1 MVRVCDFFYTVTGE
15 KSVRNK
21 TLITLMLIWS
31 GISCTAQNEP
41 EIPAHLSSIQN
52 LVIIQPDSEPT
63 SSVELIRDTVI
74 NDNQAASMWFKD
86 IVSVGWAFGGSDWMA
101 GLEVD
106 DSGKIYVG
114 NRRAM
119 EIQVFDSEGRFLVN
133 TGGVGNGPGEFRGMA
148 EMRIQADQ
156 LYVFDF
162 QQFRTTFF
170 SLDPLQVDEVKIAS
184 VNRTPDIEELTAWF
198 STGYK
203 LKDDERFL
211 IKYANEAVNTVVGSP
226 DYNLDETRIDK
237 YYIVNREGTVVSE
250 KLFELKSQAMI
261 TADVEGRH
269 LWNMGPVPFLN
280 QPMVYISDDGHIL
293 SANSEEALIKM
304 HAPNGDYLRAFYF
317 PREKK
322 SIRRDELLT
331 LYGAGGVENENL
343 LQHAELPEKWPALA
357 DIILDDEKRLW
368 ISTIADTENLTHEWW
383 VLEENGVLLDKFTW
397 PADQS
402 IDKIKN
408 GYMYTRETD
417 EETGLQQIVRYR
429 VGIEER

>member
-1 MVRVCDFFYTVTGE
+1 MKCFYPVAGA

-21 TLITLMLIWS
+21 TFIILILFWS

-52 LVIIQPDSEPT
+52 LVIIQPDSESS

-74 NDNQAASMWFKD
+74 NDNHVASTWFKD
-86 IVSVGWAFGGSDWMA
+86 IVSVGWAFGGSDWMG

-114 NRRAM
+114 NRRTM
-119 EIQVFDSEGRFLVN
+119 EIQVFDSEGRYLEN
-133 TGGVGNGPGEFRGMA
+133 TGGVGNGPGEFRGMT

-156 LYVFDF
+156 LSVFDF
-162 QQFRTTFF
+162 LQFRTTFF

-198 STGYK
+198 STEYM
-203 LKDDERFL
+203 LMDDERFL
-211 IKYANEAVNTVVGSP
+211 IKYANEATNTVVGSP
-226 DYNLDETRIDK
+226 NYNLDKKRIDK

-250 KLFELKSQAMI
+250 KLFELNNQAMI
-261 TADVEGRH
+261 TADVGGRH
-269 LWNMGPVPFLN
+269 LWNMAPVPFLN
-280 QPMVYISDDGHIL
+280 QPMVFISDDGHII
-293 SANSEEALIKM
+293 SANSKEALIKM
-304 HAPNGDYLRAFYF
+304 HAPNGDYLRAFYL
-317 PREKK
+317 PLEKK
-322 SIRRDELLT
+322 SIGRDELLT
-331 LYGAGGVENENL
+331 LYGAGGGENENL

-368 ISTIADTENLTHEWW
+368 ISTITDAENLTHEWW
-383 VLEENGVLLDKFTW
+383 VLDEKGVLLDKFTW

-429 VGIEER
+429 VWVKSM